1 MSDAGARL
9 STNASTNASTKAS
22 TKASTEAP
30 ATHDAMARHATR
42 GAIAMLFARGFGAVV
57 AICAA
62 AILARHITPDEY
74 GLVAMA
80 LAAIALGRAFE
91 EIGLGD
97 ATVQRERVTD
107 AQVSALFWL
116 NALVGVVLTIAFAL
130 CAPLIARFYARDDL
144 TPIAL
149 ALSPIFL
156 LAALGAQPRAVM
168 RRNFRFRALA
178 IAQGASLAIGAIAGI
193 SAALAGAGA
202 WALVTQSL
210 VQATALCIGAWLGA
224 CIGCRWSPRRPARAD
239 GLAPLVRFGLHVTAT
254 QLLTRFSR
262 NVDNILIGRFIGPIA
277 LGLYD
282 RAFQLM
288 SLPAT
293 QFNQPISNA
302 VIPALSRLQNDPDA
316 FRRLYRSGAEVVA
329 SVAFP
334 IAVFSAAA
342 APAII
347 GTVLG
352 PNWLDAAPLLRAL
365 APTGLMVSL
374 NIGTAWAYQ
383 SLGRS
388 GRQLRW
394 SLFGTAVTTVAIV
407 AGLPWGALGVAI
419 AVSVAR
425 VSLRPFAVAYCFRD
439 TFLRPSD
446 LFESAWRPA
455 TAAII
460 AGFASY
466 AVEFTLDAHA
476 FAAPIM
482 LALQGVVFLLV
493 GVGALAAIPGG
504 FARIRAARAQIAS
517 MRSDQRAARA
527 KTANTAQNFIAAGA
541 HDPPLS
547 ILLVVG
553 SFPLA
558 SETFI
563 RAHALDLVRAG
574 HRVEILAL
582 REGNC
587 PWSEE
592 EIASGVPSRVRRAGF
607 DAPVATRLALAP
619 ARLLRL
625 LVRSPSAAIHALRRF
640 RSTDIPAGGL
650 LGIFDAMESTRR
662 FDAIHAEFGP
672 MGRVAL
678 EAREAGLIAGPLV
691 VAFYGYDAVREPR
704 RRGRDVYARLF
715 REAALLLPNSNYL
728 GERLAELGA
737 PHDRIVT
744 QHLGIDPHAFRPRDA
759 GAGDTDAG
767 HATDVPKHETAAP
780 VTALLVGRL
789 VEKKGFEFAI
799 RALARLETDS
809 PVRLRIVGDGP
820 LRAELEA
827 LAGELGVAERVAFLG
842 WRTND
847 EVARE
852 MRAAELL
859 LVPSVTAA
867 DGDIEGMPVVALEAM
882 ATGLPVIGS
891 AHSGIPEVV
900 ADGRTGFVVAERDSA
915 GIARALEELCNPA
928 LRRTLGSAGRQRVE
942 GPFARSALTERWVS
956 LLRKVQ

>member
-1 MSDAGARL
+1 MSDAGAR
-9 STNASTNASTKAS
+9 SSSQ
-22 TKASTEAP
+22 AP
-30 ATHDAMARHATR
+30 AATPDTHDAMARHATR

-57 AICAA
+57 AIGAA

-97 ATVQRERVTD
+97 ATVQRDRVTD

-116 NALVGVVLTIAFAL
+116 NALVGVALTIAFAL

-210 VQATALCIGAWLGA
+210 VQATALCIGGWLGA

-254 QLLTRFSR
+254 QLLTRFAR

-352 PNWLDAAPLLRAL
+352 PNWLEAAPLLRAL

-394 SLFGTAVTTVAIV
+394 SLFGTVVTTGAIV

-419 AVSVAR
+419 AVSIAR

-466 AVEFTLDAHA
+466 AVEFALGADA

-482 LALQGVVFLLV
+482 LALQGVVFLIV

-527 KTANTAQNFIAAGA
+527 KTTAAARDFVAAGP

-607 DAPVATRLALAP
+607 DAPVATRFVLAP
-619 ARLLRL
+619 ARFLRL
-625 LVRSPSAAIHALRRF
+625 LMRSPSAAIRALRGF

-650 LGIFDAMESTRR
+650 LGIFDAMGSTRR

-678 EAREAGLIAGPLV
+678 EARDADLIAGPLV

-715 REAALLLPNSNYL
+715 REAAVLLPNSNFL

-737 PHDRIVT
+737 PRDRIVT
-744 QHLGIDPHAFRPRDA
+744 QHLGIDPHAFRPRERKESA
-759 GAGDTDAG
+759 GT
-767 HATDVPKHETAAP
+767 HNAP
-780 VTALLVGRL
+780 AVVTALLVGRL

-799 RALARLETDS
+799 RALALLAPES
-809 PVRLRIVGDGP
+809 PVQFRIVGDGP
-820 LRAELEA
+820 LRGELES
-827 LAGELGVAERVAFLG
+827 LASELGVAERVTFLG
-842 WRTND
+842 WRTNN
-847 EVARE
+847 EVAEE
-852 MRAAELL
+852 MRAADLL
-859 LVPSVTAA
+859 LVPSVTAE

-900 ADGRTGFVVAERDSA
+900 ADGRTGFVVAERDAA

-928 LRRTLGSAGRQRVE
+928 LRRVLGKAGRERVE
-942 GPFARSALTERWVS
+942 GPFARSALTEQWVS

>member
-1 MSDAGARL
+1 MTEGAAT
-9 STNASTNASTKAS
+9 SP
-22 TKASTEAP
+22 E
-30 ATHDAMARHATR
+30 ATHADMERRATR
-42 GAIAMLFARGFGAVV
+42 GAIAMLLARGFGAVV
-57 AICAA
+57 AIGAA
-62 AILARHITPDEY
+62 AILARHVTPDEY

-97 ATVQRERVTD
+97 ATVQRAQVTD
-107 AQVSALFWL
+107 AQISALFWL
-116 NALVGVVLTIAFAL
+116 NAAVGAALSVAFAL
-130 CAPLIARFYARDDL
+130 SAPLVARFYARDDL
-144 TPIAL
+144 APIAL
-149 ALSPIFL
+149 ALSPVFL
-156 LAALGAQPRAVM
+156 FAALGAQPRAIL
-168 RRNFRFRALA
+168 RRHFRFRALA
-178 IAQGASLAIGAIAGI
+178 LAQGASLALGAGAGI
-193 SAALAGAGA
+193 AAALAGLGA
-202 WALVTQSL
+202 WALVAQSL
-210 VQATALCIGAWLGA
+210 VQAATLCAGAWIGAWTA
-224 CIGCRWSPRRPARAD
+224 CRWTPAAPARAD

-254 QLLTRFSR
+254 QLLTRFAR
-262 NVDNILIGRFIGPIA
+262 NIDNILIGRFVGPVA

-302 VIPALSRLQNDPDA
+302 VIPALSRLQHDPDA

-352 PNWLDAAPLLRAL
+352 PTWLDAAPLLRAL

-394 SLFGTAVTTVAIV
+394 SLFGTAMTTVAIA

-419 AVSVAR
+419 AVSIAR

-455 TAAII
+455 TAALVGG
-460 AGFASY
+460 AASY
-466 AVEFTLDAHA
+466 AVEFILGARA
-476 FAAPIM
+476 PAAPIM
-482 LALQGVVFLLV
+482 LAAQGAVFLAV
-493 GVGALAAIPGG
+493 GVGALALIPGG
-504 FARIRAARAQIAS
+504 LARITAARRTLAS
-517 MRSDQRAARA
+517 IRASGRGPSTSTTVPTAVPAAMPRFEAR
-527 KTANTAQNFIAAGA
+527 GA
-541 HDPPLS
+541 HAPPMS

-553 SFPLA
+553 RFPLA

-563 RAHALDLVRAG
+563 RAHAIDLVRAG

-582 REGNC
+582 REGNST
-587 PWSEE
+587 WTDE
-592 EIASGVPSRVRRAGF
+592 EIACGVPSRVRRAGF
-607 DAPVATRLALAP
+607 DAPLASRIVLAPARFLRLALARP
-619 ARLLRL
+619 A
-625 LVRSPSAAIHALRRF
+625 AAPQALRRF
-640 RSTDIPAGGL
+640 RSADVPAGGL
-650 LGIFDAMESTRR
+650 LALSDALRGAHR

-678 EAREAGLIAGPLV
+678 EAREAGIVAGPLV
-691 VAFYGYDAVREPR
+691 TAFYGYDVTREPR

-728 GERLAELGA
+728 GERLVELGA
-737 PHDRIVT
+737 PRARVVT
-744 QHLGIDPHAFRPRDA
+744 QHLGIDPQAFRPRD
-759 GAGDTDAG
+759 GFTRRDSQE
-767 HATDVPKHETAAP
+767 V
-780 VTALLVGRL
+780 VALLVGRL
-789 VEKKGFEFAI
+789 VEKKGFAHAI
-799 RALARLETDS
+799 RALALFDGDP

-820 LRAELEA
+820 LRGTLER
-827 LAGELGVAERVAFLG
+827 LAAELGVADRVAFLG
-842 WRTND
+842 WRTNA
-847 EVARE
+847 EVAAE
-852 MRAAELL
+852 MREADILV
-859 LVPSVTAA
+859 VPSVTAD
-867 DGDIEGMPVVALEAM
+867 DGDIEGMPVVILEAM

-900 ADGRTGFVVAERDSA
+900 ADGRTGFVVAEGDAAGLAGALDRLRDPELRRA
-915 GIARALEELCNPA
+915 FGEAARAA
-928 LRRTLGSAGRQRVE
+928 VE
-942 GPFARSALTERWVS
+942 GPYARPRLTERWIA
-956 LLRKVQ
+956 LLRKV